1 MRNAIL
7 VGFIATLFIAI
18 LSPSLPVPLTY
29 AAEMVEVDK
38 AMVKST
44 GDQLMALK
52 KELAAVRADL
62 QKLSTRAGS
71 MSQMMDVAV
80 DDYCKGLSYYVRA
93 QTGGLCQ

>member
-1 MRNAIL
+1 MKVIRSLLSILFLAI
-7 VGFIATLFIAI
+7 V
-18 LSPSLPVPLTY
+18 SPSLPVPLTY

-52 KELAAVRADL
+52 KELASIRADL

-93 QTGGLCQ
+93 ETGGLCQ